1 MISSLNTVKSISN
14 NKFKIKNTIIVK
26 DIYLIIDQFNL
37 SKDILNVIINY
48 LGRNSYKKYY
58 KEYVLSQIL
67 IIKNTLYTKIGTYK
81 NILCSFCI
89 LYGNEIRLNLFSNIG
104 YIYTHPLCWNCEFNC
119 CTFTKIY
126 YIYKIELN
134 IIKYKNL
141 YNLIMNEFRS
151 KFNNKNINYS
161 KKNNIYTKNYF
172 IN

>member
-104 YIYTHPLCWNCEFNC
+104 YIYTLFGS
-119 CTFTKIY
+119 I
-126 YIYKIELN
+126 
-134 IIKYKNL
+134 
-141 YNLIMNEFRS
+141 R
-151 KFNNKNINYS
+151 
-161 KKNNIYTKNYF
+161 
-172 IN
+172 